1 MAHQSRGNMAFVT
14 RYTPEPES
22 HHNKPEEHEE
32 SDKETEKV
40 PETV

>member
-1 MAHQSRGNMAFVT
+1 MSHQAEGDQAFIT
-14 RYTPEPES
+14 SFSPLS

-40 PETV
+40 PATV